1 MHADAVEHAI
11 FKLAR
16 YQGVGFKVCLT
27 ARVQQNSR
35 ATRPTHIAVSR
46 YISFSMNRPFS
57 RPKVQSSWRLLLA
70 LLCISLVVACGT
82 IQAVH
87 VHPQGDISHSD
98 CALCATAH
106 LSVEVAAAPVTLHH
120 VAPVV
125 SIVVAFVAPALAQT
139 LSTFALFTRPPPVDS
154 VLA

>member
-1 MHADAVEHAI
+1 
-11 FKLAR
+11 
-16 YQGVGFKVCLT
+16 
-27 ARVQQNSR
+27 
-35 ATRPTHIAVSR
+35 
-46 YISFSMNRPFS
+46 MNRS
-57 RPKVQSSWRLLLA
+57 SQRPKAQSSWKLVLA

-87 VHPQGDISHSD
+87 VHPVGNISHSD

-106 LSVEVAAAPVTLHH
+106 LGVQVASAAVALHH

-125 SIVVAFVAPALAQT
+125 SAVEALVAPSLART
-139 LSTFALFTRPPPVDS
+139 LSTFALFTRPPPVDF